1 MDYITELFCILDD
14 FCKKFNESL
23 EKALISDQKTTM
35 KKSALSLSEVM
46 TIVILF
52 HKSGFRFFKYFYCHM
67 IIPFWKSAFPKL
79 LSYNRFIEIMPRCL
93 QALSSFFHQVKGE
106 DTGICIIDST
116 KLVVCH
122 NLRIKRHRV
131 FKGLAGRGKSSTGW
145 FYGFKVHIVIN
156 NLGEII
162 NLKITSGSV
171 HDVAVLESLTQELKG
186 ILLGDKG
193 YLSKAKTEA
202 LAARGLKLLT
212 PSRKNMK
219 HVELRTPQEKEL
231 LSRRGLIETVND
243 QLKNLHQIE
252 HSRHRSVNNF
262 MVNIMA
268 AVVAYCLNPNK
279 PTFKNMITN

>member
-46 TIVILF
+46 TIVIL
-52 HKSGFRFFKYFYCHM
+52 
-67 IIPFWKSAFPKL
+67 FWKSAFPKL

-122 NLRIKRHRV
+122 NLRIKRNRV
-131 FKGLAGRGKSSTGW
+131 FKGFAGRGKSSTGW
-145 FYGFKVHIVIN
+145 FYGFKVHLIIN

-162 NLKITSGSV
+162 NLKITSGNV
-171 HDVAVLESLTQELKG
+171 HDVAVLESLTKELKG

-193 YLSKAKTEA
+193 YLSKVKTEA

-219 HVELRTPQEKEL
+219 NKPIYTEEEKQL
-231 LSRRGLIETVND
+231 LCRRGLIETVND

-268 AVVAYCLNPNK
+268 AIVAYCLNPNK
-279 PTFKNMITN
+279 PTFQNMLKS

>member
-23 EKALISDQKTTM
+23 NKALIPDQKTKL
-35 KKSALSLSEVM
+35 KKSALSLSEAL
-46 TIVILF
+46 TIVVLF
-52 HKSGFRFFKYFYCHM
+52 HKSGFRFFKYFYCQM
-67 IIPFWKSAFPKL
+67 IVPFWKSAFPKL

-93 QALSSFFHQVKGE
+93 QALTSFFHQVKGE
-106 DTGICIIDST
+106 DTGISIIDST

-122 NLRIKRHRV
+122 NLRIKRNRV
-131 FKGLAGRGKSSTGW
+131 FKDLANRGKSSTGW
-145 FYGFKVHIVIN
+145 FYGFKLHLIIN
-156 NLGEII
+156 HLGEIV
-162 NLKITSGSV
+162 NLKITSGNI
-171 HDVAVLESLTQELKG
+171 HDVAVLESLTKDLKG

-193 YLSKAKTEA
+193 YLGKEKAEV
-202 LAARGLKLLT
+202 LAARGLKILT

-219 HVELRTPQEKEL
+219 NKPIQTEEEKQL

-268 AVVAYCLNPNK
+268 AVVAYCLTPNK
-279 PTFKNMITN
+279 PTFRNMLKG

>member
-1 MDYITELFCILDD
+1 
-14 FCKKFNESL
+14 
-23 EKALISDQKTTM
+23 
-35 KKSALSLSEVM
+35 M

-116 KLVVCH
+116 KLVICH
-122 NLRIKRHRV
+122 NLRIKRNRV

-171 HDVAVLESLTQELKG
+171 HDVAVLESLTKELKG

-202 LAARGLKLLT
+202 LAARGLRILT

-219 HVELRTPQEKEL
+219 NKSIQTEEEKQL
-231 LSRRGLIETVND
+231 LCRRGLIETVND
-243 QLKNLHQIE
+243 QLKNLHQID

-268 AVVAYCLNPNK
+268 AIVAYCLNPNK
-279 PTFKNMITN
+279 PTFQNLLKS

>member
-1 MDYITELFCILDD
+1 MDHITELFCILDD
-14 FCKKFNESL
+14 FCKVFDESL
-23 EKALISDQKTTM
+23 EKSLISHQNKQDQ
-35 KKSALSLSEVM
+35 KSALSLSEVM

-52 HKSGFRFFKYFYCHM
+52 HQSGFRFFKYFYCQM

-93 QALSSFFHQVKGE
+93 QALSCFFHQVKGM
-106 DTGICIIDST
+106 DTGISLIDST

-131 FKGLAGRGKSSTGW
+131 FKNLASRGKSSTGW
-145 FYGFKVHIVIN
+145 FYGFKLHLVIN

-162 NLKITSGSV
+162 NLKVTSGNV
-171 HDVAVLESLTQELKG
+171 HDVSVLEALTLELKG
-186 ILLGDKG
+186 VLLGDKG
-193 YLSKAKTEA
+193 YLSKAKTEI

-212 PSRKNMK
+212 PVRKLMK
-219 HVELRTPQEKEL
+219 NAKLKTQQEKEL

-252 HSRHRSVNNF
+252 HSRHRSINNF
-262 MVNIMA
+262 MVNVMA
-268 AVVAYCLNPNK
+268 GVVAYCLNPNK
-279 PTFKNMITN
+279 PTFKNLLNG

>member
-1 MDYITELFCILDD
+1 MDHITELFCKVDD
-14 FCKKFNESL
+14 FCKIFNESL
-23 EKALISDQKTTM
+23 EKALIPEQNKPVQ
-35 KKSALSLSEVM
+35 KSALSLSEIM

-52 HKSGFRFFKYFYCHM
+52 HQSGFRFFKYFYCHM
-67 IIPFWKSAFPKL
+67 VIPFWKSAFPKL

-93 QALSSFFHQVKGE
+93 QALSSFFHQVKGT
-106 DTGICIIDST
+106 DTGISIIDST

-122 NLRIKRHRV
+122 NLRIKRNRV
-131 FKGLAGRGKSSTGW
+131 FKGLANRGKSSTGW
-145 FYGFKVHIVIN
+145 FYGFKLHVVIN

-162 NLKITSGSV
+162 NIKVTSGNI
-171 HDVAVLESLTQELKG
+171 HDIAVLESLTKELKG

-202 LAARGLKLLT
+202 LAARGLKILT

-219 HVELRTPQEKEL
+219 NKPLRTEEEKQL
-231 LSRRGLIETVND
+231 LGRRGLIETVND
-243 QLKNLHQIE
+243 QLKNLHQLD

-279 PTFKNMITN
+279 PTFKNMLKG

>member
-1 MDYITELFCILDD
+1 MAHTELFCILDD
-14 FCKKFNESL
+14 FCKIFNESL
-23 EKALISDQKTTM
+23 EKSLISDQNHSTQ
-35 KKSALSLSEVM
+35 KSALSLSEVM

-52 HKSGFRFFKYFYCHM
+52 HKSGYRFFKYFYCHM
-67 IIPFWKSAFPKL
+67 VIPFWKSAFPKL

-93 QALSSFFHQVKGE
+93 QALSCFFHQVKGT
-106 DTGICIIDST
+106 DTGISIIDST

-131 FKGLAGRGKSSTGW
+131 FKDLANRGKSSTGW
-145 FYGFKVHIVIN
+145 FYGFKLHIVIN
-156 NLGEII
+156 SLGEII
-162 NLKITSGSV
+162 NLKVTSGNV
-171 HDVAVLESLTQELKG
+171 HDVAVMEALTLELKG

-193 YLSKAKTEA
+193 YLSKTKVEA

-219 HVELRTPQEKEL
+219 HAQPKASHEKEL

-243 QLKNLHQIE
+243 QLKNLHQVE

-279 PTFKNMITN
+279 PTFKNLIEN

>member
-1 MDYITELFCILDD
+1 MDHITELFCILDD
-14 FCKKFNESL
+14 FYKIFDESL
-23 EKALISDQKTTM
+23 EKSLISNQNQTTQ
-35 KKSALSLSEVM
+35 
-46 TIVILF
+46 
-52 HKSGFRFFKYFYCHM
+52 
-67 IIPFWKSAFPKL
+67 KSAFPKL

-93 QALSSFFHQVKGE
+93 QALSCFFHQVKGI
-106 DTGICIIDST
+106 DTGISIIDST
-116 KLVVCH
+116 KLMVCH

-131 FKGLAGRGKSSTGW
+131 FKGLANRGKSSTGW
-145 FYGFKVHIVIN
+145 FYGFKLHIVIN
-156 NLGEII
+156 SLGEII
-162 NLKITSGSV
+162 NLKVTSGNV
-171 HDVAVLESLTQELKG
+171 HDVAVIEALTLDLKG

-219 HVELRTPQEKEL
+219 HVELRIPQEKEL

-268 AVVAYCLNPNK
+268 AVVAYCLNPTK

>member
-1 MDYITELFCILDD
+1 MDD
-14 FCKKFNESL
+14 FCKIFDESL
-23 EKALISDQKTTM
+23 EKSLIAHQNQQTQ
-35 KKSALSLSEVM
+35 KSALSLSEVM

-52 HKSGFRFFKYFYCHM
+52 HQSGFRFFKYFYCQM

-93 QALSSFFHQVKGE
+93 QALSSFFHQVKGK
-106 DTGICIIDST
+106 DTGISIIDST

-131 FKGLAGRGKSSTGW
+131 FKDLANRGKSSTGW
-145 FYGFKVHIVIN
+145 FYGFKLHLVIN

-162 NLKITSGSV
+162 NLKVTSGNV
-171 HDVAVLESLTQELKG
+171 HDVSVLEAITLELKG
-186 ILLGDKG
+186 VLLGDKG
-193 YLSKAKTEA
+193 YLSKAKTEI

-212 PSRKNMK
+212 PVRKSMK
-219 HVELRTPQEKEL
+219 NAKPKTQQEKEL

-252 HSRHRSVNNF
+252 HTRHRSINNF
-262 MVNIMA
+262 MVNVMA
-268 AVVAYCLNPNK
+268 GVVAYCLNPHK
-279 PTFKNMITN
+279 PTFKNLLNG

>member
-1 MDYITELFCILDD
+1 MDHITELFCLLDD
-14 FCKKFNESL
+14 FCKIFDESL
-23 EKALISDQKTTM
+23 EKSLIPHQNLRPQ
-35 KKSALSLSEVM
+35 KSALSLSEIM

-52 HKSGFRFFKYFYCHM
+52 HQSGFRFFKYFYCHM
-67 IIPFWKSAFPKL
+67 VIPFWKSAFPKL
-79 LSYNRFIEIMPRCL
+79 LSYNRFVEIMPRCL
-93 QALSSFFHQVKGE
+93 QALSCFFNQIKGA

-131 FKGLAGRGKSSTGW
+131 FKDLANRGKSSTGW
-145 FYGFKVHIVIN
+145 FYGFKLHLVIN

-162 NLKITSGSV
+162 NLKVTSANV
-171 HDVAVLESLTQELKG
+171 HDVTVLEELTSEFKG

-193 YLSKAKTEA
+193 YLSKTKKDA
-202 LAARGLKLLT
+202 LIARGLKLLT

-219 HVELRTPQEKEL
+219 QKESQTLFEKQL

-243 QLKNLHQIE
+243 QLKNLHQID

-262 MVNIMA
+262 MVNIMS
-268 AVVAYCLNPNK
+268 AVVAYCLNPSK
-279 PTFKNMITN
+279 PTFKNLIAN